1 MKRITQLGTGIARAL
16 AIGLRGTTAV
26 VAKLAAVAI
35 GLSAVSPYAL
45 RYMSPLVLLW
55 SVSLGTGLVL
65 FPQLATVV
73 ESVSR
78 QFAETAGPAPAASDA
93 GRTT

>member
-1 MKRITQLGTGIARAL
+1 MKHVTQLGTEIARAL
-16 AIGLRGTTAV
+16 AIGLRGMTIV

-35 GLSAVSPYAL
+35 GLGAVSPYAL
-45 RYMSPLVLLW
+45 RYVSPLVLLW
-55 SVSLGTGLVL
+55 AVSLGTGLVL

-78 QFAETAGPAPAASDA
+78 QLDETAGPAPAASDA
-93 GRTT
+93 GQTT